1 VHLLPYIDQGPLY
14 EQFKL
19 DEAWDSEHNKAL
31 LEKMP
36 DIYKLAGEPKP
47 GYTQVVAPAGKGFI
61 VDGDAVRGLRDI
73 TDGTSNTIMVLT
85 VKEDKAEP
93 WTKPGGLAIDP
104 AKAAE
109 ILGGDAQGFLALFGD
124 GSVQDSDPKM
134 DAEKLKALLTISG
147 GEPVDRFEFE
157 R

>member
-1 VHLLPYIDQGPLY
+1 
-14 EQFKL
+14 
-19 DEAWDSEHNKAL
+19 
-31 LEKMP
+31 
-36 DIYKLAGEPKP
+36 
-47 GYTQVVAPAGKGFI
+47 
-61 VDGDAVRGLRDI
+61 
-73 TDGTSNTIMVLT
+73 MVLT

-124 GSVQDSDPKM
+124 GSVQDFDPKM